1 MDDRPLHQRL
11 QFDTANGQ
19 VLDMA
24 RRYVLLRAD
33 VLMGVFEMLQPER
46 RAEALDAFARSVLAY
61 GSRSVQA
68 YDQLGEGGTMDLF
81 TAVAEG
87 AASLGWGA
95 WTFRID
101 GHTCELEVSNS
112 PFAPA
117 ATRLGAPACAP
128 ILGMLRAVCTHVW
141 ATPCEASEVACAGCS
156 GSAHGPGGLCR
167 FEARASPTA

>member
-19 VLDMA
+19 VLDMD

-68 YDQLGEGGTMDLF
+68 YDQLGEGGTMGLF

-95 WTFRID
+95 WTFRLD
-101 GHTCELEVSNS
+101 GHTCELEVLNS
-112 PFAPA
+112 PFAHA

-141 ATPCEASEVACAGCS
+141 ARPSVASERECAGCS
-156 GSAHGPGGLCR
+156 GSAHGPGGICR
-167 FEARASPTA
+167 FEARASEPA